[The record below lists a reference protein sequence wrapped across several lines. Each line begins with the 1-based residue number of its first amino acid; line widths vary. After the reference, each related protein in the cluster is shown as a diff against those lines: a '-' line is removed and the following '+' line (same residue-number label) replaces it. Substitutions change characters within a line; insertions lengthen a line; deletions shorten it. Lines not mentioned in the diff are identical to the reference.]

1 MEKENGSGKVIRQQ
15 PEEHK
20 EEEEYKKNTAE
31 RAYEV
36 NQKVQLIREHYNWV
50 ENTSLTFPDD

>member
-15 PEEHK
+15 PEQQK
-20 EEEEYKKNTAE
+20 GEENKKNTAE
-31 RAYEV
+31 RADEV
-36 NQKVQLIREHYNWV
+36 NQKVQLIREHYIWV